1 MLPYSSSPF
10 LAGNGLDGVPAL
22 LGAGVS
28 LIWVR
33 DIRNRL
39 LAMISI
45 AREASKP
52 STPLAV
58 IQLTYGECRSAQ
70 GSRALTC
77 QDGIRQGLREGQG
90 KEALVCLVG

>member
-10 LAGNGLDGVPAL
+10 LAGNGMDGEVPAL
-22 LGAGVS
+22 LGAVL

-33 DIRNRL
+33 DICNRL

-58 IQLTYGECRSAQ
+58 IQLTYRERRSAR